1 MIRWEFEANFLKN
14 CLNGGIDEL
23 ESVQNDKMAYMGE
36 RGLFTHL
43 LQKYVYNQMVIII
56 IIIMVHL
63 LHYQCHVHIDGNQN
77 SLHRQNNFH
86 PHNLDYC
93 NHGDN
98 RPIINKTL
106 HNINTIIIV
115 IIMHLIQLNKQ
126 TLVRSYLTS
135 HSWL

>member
-1 MIRWEFEANFLKN
+1 MTY
-14 CLNGGIDEL
+14 
-23 ESVQNDKMAYMGE
+23 VGE

-43 LQKYVYNQMVIII
+43 LQKHVYNQMVIII

-77 SLHRQNNFH
+77 SLHRHHNFH

-93 NHGDN
+93 NHDEN
-98 RPIINKTL
+98 RPIVNKTL

-115 IIMHLIQLNKQ
+115 IVMHLIQLNKQ
-126 TLVRSYLTS
+126 ALVRSYLTS